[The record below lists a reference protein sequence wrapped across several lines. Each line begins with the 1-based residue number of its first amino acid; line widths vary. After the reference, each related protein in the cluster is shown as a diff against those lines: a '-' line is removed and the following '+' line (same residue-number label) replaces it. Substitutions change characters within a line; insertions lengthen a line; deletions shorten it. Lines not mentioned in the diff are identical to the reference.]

1 MLMVTASMAGLMMP
15 VSAMAVISGLRAS
28 GNTAGIM
35 GMAAHVCAACNTAVM
50 IPMTVISRVGIAVLA
65 VMHVSRS
72 FGTTRNA
79 ADAVAVFTGLCT
91 AIDAAKSVCMRGFQ
105 SASRNAAVMIPMT
118 VISRVG
124 IAVLAV
130 MHVSRSFGTTRNAA
144 DAVAVFTGLC
154 TAIDAAKS
162 VCMRGFQ
169 SASRN
174 AAVVIPVSVIRGVGI
189 AVLAVVHMGGCFGT
203 SRNTAGVMAVFT
215 GLCTAVNAA
224 KSVCM
229 RGFQSAACYA
239 AVMIP
244 VSVIRRVGIAVLA
257 VVHMGGCFGTSRNAA
272 GAVAVFTGQG
282 TADNSTKAV
291 LMYFCLCAS
300 QNRAGNIHLIF
311 LCSTLD
317 FRGTLIYRIGDNTA
331 CYHGNGYECNSR

>member
-1 MLMVTASMAGLMMP
+1 MVTASMAGLMMP

-28 GNTAGIM
+28 GNAAGIM

-91 AIDAAKSVCMRGFQ
+91 AVNAAKSVCMRGFQ

-118 VISRVG
+118 VI
-124 IAVLAV
+124 
-130 MHVSRSFGTTRNAA
+130 
-144 DAVAVFTGLC
+144 
-154 TAIDAAKS
+154 
-162 VCMRGFQ
+162 
-169 SASRN
+169 
-174 AAVVIPVSVIRGVGI
+174 
-189 AVLAVVHMGGCFGT
+189 
-203 SRNTAGVMAVFT
+203 
-215 GLCTAVNAA
+215 
-224 KSVCM
+224 
-229 RGFQSAACYA
+229 
-239 AVMIP
+239 
-244 VSVIRRVGIAVLA
+244 RRVGIAVLA
-257 VVHMGGCFGTSRNAA
+257 VVHMGGCFGTTRNAA